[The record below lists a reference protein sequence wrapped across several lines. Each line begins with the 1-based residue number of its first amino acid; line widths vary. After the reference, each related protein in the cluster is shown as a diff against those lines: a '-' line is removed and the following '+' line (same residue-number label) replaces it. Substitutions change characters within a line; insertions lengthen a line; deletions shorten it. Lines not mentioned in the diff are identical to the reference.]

1 MEVVYEALKEGFP
14 LVRTAEVLAVERR
27 AEPLLSEVREADVV
41 VEEIDWMP
49 ELVDKTEVADELLDA
64 VVIMEDAEVAVAEVV
79 DNNELELE
87 EPDRGLGPSVKH
99 SAGRAFGNLSPS
111 GGTTLSS

>member
-14 LVRTAEVLAVERR
+14 LVRTAEVLAVERG

-49 ELVDKTEVADELLDA
+49 ELVDNDELLDA

-87 EPDRGLGPSVKH
+87 EPDRGFGPSVKH